1 MIGTRFFGIAL
12 PALLVVL
19 VACEPQT
26 DQQDGQME
34 TDEPM
39 TEQQPTTDERTQQR
53 TVAFAEWDADGD
65 ERLSADE
72 FRTWWNEE
80 GPVQDWDLQDE
91 QDEITREEFSE
102 HLFEMWDQDDSGSLT
117 ETEFADAADRWFE
130 DQIDQESFSDWDA
143 DGNGEIDQ
151 DEFMQG
157 LQDAQAVDRIDA
169 DAGGSIQSQEL
180 ADWYFEAL
188 DVDGDGY
195 LDNSE
200 WQAAEERGL
209 DV

>member
-12 PALLVVL
+12 PALLVIL

-39 TEQQPTTDERTQQR
+39 TEQQPTTDDRTQQR

-80 GPVQDWDLQDE
+80 GPVQDWDLEDE
-91 QDEITREEFSE
+91 QGEITREEFSE

-130 DQIDQESFSDWDA
+130 DQIDQESFSEWDA
-143 DGNGEIDQ
+143 DGNGEIDE

-157 LQDAQAVDRIDA
+157 LQGGQAIDRIDA
-169 DAGGSIQSQEL
+169 DAGGTIQSQEL

-188 DVDGDGY
+188 DLDGDGY

-200 WQAAEERGL
+200 WQAAEEQGL